1 MRSDLYLNVLAVKDD
16 SVKLLSE
23 IKQNCKIP
31 LISRKNDVES
41 LKGTALECFEK
52 DVLAND
58 IYNFA
63 AGIKTNEYMMLKV

>member
-1 MRSDLYLNVLAVKDD
+1 MP
-16 SVKLLSE
+16 
-23 IKQNCKIP
+23 KQR
-31 LISRKNDVES
+31 ISRKNDVES